1 MKAQTTERLISSENR
16 LTFVTNILLNKEV
29 GFMKFGYCADIEQAD
44 ILQQA
49 GYDFIECTVVSL
61 IPEQGDEEF
70 TEILRKFQESNL
82 PVGACNVLLPEDLKI
97 TGETVNEERIKR
109 YMEKALYRVKQIGA
123 DIVVFGSGAARSF
136 SEEFPREKAKDQIIR
151 FLHIAADY
159 AERLGI
165 TIVIEPLNKKESN
178 IINSV
183 PEAVE
188 FAEKVNR
195 KPIQVLADFYHMDE
209 ENEPLGNI
217 VSSKK
222 YLKHIHVADTGRFSP
237 GTGNYPYEEFVN
249 QVKQADYNG
258 RISIECSCNDFE
270 KEVKSARKYLEEVF
284 A

>member
-1 MKAQTTERLISSENR
+1 MKEQITKSLISIKKRLI
-16 LTFVTNILLNKEV
+16 FVTRILLKKGVE
-29 GFMKFGYCADIEQAD
+29 FMKFGYCADIEQAD
-44 ILQQA
+44 ILQDA

-61 IPEQGDEEF
+61 IPEESDE
-70 TEILRKFQESNL
+70 KFAEVLKKYQESNL
-82 PVGACNVLLPEDLKI
+82 PVEAFNVLLPGDLKV
-97 TGETVNEERIKR
+97 TGEAVDEERIER
-109 YMEKALYRVKQIGA
+109 YMKKALHRVKQIGA

-159 AERLGI
+159 AEPLGI

-222 YLKHIHVADTGRFSP
+222 HLKHIHVADTGRFSP

-249 QVKQADYNG
+249 QVKQAGYNG

-270 KEVKSARKYLEEVF
+270 KEVKSARKYLEKVF